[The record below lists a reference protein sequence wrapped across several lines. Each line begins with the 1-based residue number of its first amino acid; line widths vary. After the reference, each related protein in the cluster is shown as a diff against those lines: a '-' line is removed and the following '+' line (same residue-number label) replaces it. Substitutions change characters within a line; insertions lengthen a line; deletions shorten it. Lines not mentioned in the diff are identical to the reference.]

1 MYATYIQN
9 NSGGSFIGIK
19 VIIIE
24 ADSLEEADSIAESHG
39 IYFDGVDTGADC
51 ECCGDRWRRAY
62 DMTNIPE
69 YWGLSLDYQKNNY
82 YNGFF
87 MCDDDGER
95 LILIVPKK

>member
-9 NSGGSFIGIK
+9 NSGGSFIGSK

-24 ADSLEEADSIAESHG
+24 ANSVEEANSIAESHG

-62 DMTNIPE
+62 DMTDIPE
-69 YWGLSLDYQKNNY
+69 YWGLSLDSIADDCND
-82 YNGFF
+82 FF
-87 MCDDDGER
+87 MCNESGER
-95 LILIVPKK
+95 LLLIVPKK

>member
-39 IYFDGVDTGADC
+39 VYFDGVEEGKDC
-51 ECCGDRWRRAY
+51 DCCGDRWYRAY
-62 DMTNIPE
+62 SMSEIPR
-69 YWGLSLDYQKNNY
+69 YYGLVLDYQEHND